1 MQPDLN
7 EVLRY
12 LGAGANAPAPLR
24 EQADHAARTLSQR
37 LQPRY
42 TWRVFPLVREEDR
55 FHLDGSGLTLS
66 GSTARVMLSGCDQ
79 AALLCCT
86 LGTAFD
92 AMLRREQVRD
102 MARAV
107 ILDACG
113 SALVEAGCDAAQQ
126 ELARR
131 FPQRHLTDR
140 FSPGYG
146 DLPLSVQPNLC
157 AVLDTGR
164 RLGVQVTPSMLLNPS
179 KSVTAVIGL
188 SDHPQQARIRGCAY
202 CSMKE
207 TCALRKGGT
216 HCGI

>member
-12 LGAGANAPAPLR
+12 LGSGTNAPAPLR
-24 EQADHAARTLSQR
+24 DQARQVSQFLSDR

-42 TWRVFPLVREEDR
+42 TYRVFPLVQEGEQ
-55 FHLDGSGLTLS
+55 FHLTGSGLTLS
-66 GSTARVMLSGCDQ
+66 GNTVRVMLSDCDQ

-86 LGTAFD
+86 LGLEFD
-92 AMLRREQVRD
+92 TMLRREQIRD

-107 ILDACG
+107 ILNACG

-126 ELARR
+126 ELAGR
-131 FPQRHLTDR
+131 FPMLHLTDR

-146 DLPLSVQPNLC
+146 DLPLTIQPVLC
-157 AVLDTGR
+157 DALDSQR
-164 RLGVQVTPSMLLNPS
+164 RLGVQVTPSLLLNPS
-179 KSVTAVIGL
+179 KSVTAIIGL
-188 SDHPQQARIRGCAY
+188 SDRPQQARIRGCAY
-202 CSMKE
+202 CSMRQ